1 MSLMCQRKRKKRE
14 NAKDKGTKLI
24 SMVLR
29 DNRILSRRDFSKISL
44 RKHRRKSEF
53 FFSWI
58 SFSNLNL
65 ERLEMALTPKK
76 KHEKLKDFGKV
87 GKKRETRMSK

>member
-1 MSLMCQRKRKKRE
+1 MSLMCQRERKKRE

-53 FFSWI
+53 FLVGLVFQI
-58 SFSNLNL
+58 SI
-65 ERLEMALTPKK
+65 
-76 KHEKLKDFGKV
+76 
-87 GKKRETRMSK
+87 